1 MCVTG
6 AVVLLWMTWAFENQ
20 RSRETMEISIRR
32 AMDYQISSK
41 SRSIFCLSAE
51 LSVRDVLIS

>member
-1 MCVTG
+1 
-6 AVVLLWMTWAFENQ
+6 
-20 RSRETMEISIRR
+20 MEISIRR